1 MAPGSPGPFKRYLH
15 WLHGFGAHWGSPCGK
30 GTGRGAEV
38 SPHHW
43 RPAGSPW
50 MGCGEVVFLGRLH
63 PPCAC
68 PQDSGSAWLQ
78 GGTVGSAEGEQAGLV
93 GRGAC
98 PRPLPSLARCA
109 WSHLGRR
116 LCPERRCWGPAF
128 PYEVQ
133 VAGGEQRPGASVE
146 SAPASGAFRSLQHLH
161 GRAHHSGICG
171 ACPAASPYS
180 CWGRRRRRR
189 GGSTSPAA
197 APALWPRWQ
206 VFSHLICIF
215 FYYFFGFALST
226 VIKKQFT
233 FL

>member
-1 MAPGSPGPFKRYLH
+1 MAPGSPGPFKRSLH

-63 PPCAC
+63 PLCAC

-93 GRGAC
+93 GRGAISGGDC
-98 PRPLPSLARCA
+98 VQRGAAGALLSPMRAGWPAGSRGLERPWKVRRPQEPS
-109 WSHLGRR
+109 
-116 LCPERRCWGPAF
+116 
-128 PYEVQ
+128 
-133 VAGGEQRPGASVE
+133 GASSV
-146 SAPASGAFRSLQHLH
+146 FT
-161 GRAHHSGICG
+161 GRAHRSGICG
-171 ACPAASPYS
+171 ASPYS

>member
-1 MAPGSPGPFKRYLH
+1 MAPGSPGPFKRSLH

-63 PPCAC
+63 PLCAC

-128 PYEVQ
+128 PYEGR

-146 SAPASGAFRSLQHLH
+146 SAPASGAFRSLQRLHRQSPSLRHLWGLALQLLGAAQTETGRIHKSCSSPSPLATLASVLPSHLH
-161 GRAHHSGICG
+161 IFLLFFWICPFNCYKK
-171 ACPAASPYS
+171 A
-180 CWGRRRRRR
+180 
-189 GGSTSPAA
+189 
-197 APALWPRWQ
+197 
-206 VFSHLICIF
+206 V
-215 FYYFFGFALST
+215 YFL
-226 VIKKQFT
+226 VN
-233 FL
+233 